1 MNDAMKAL
9 DALKRIGGCA
19 AHACIVAPPQG
30 AGTNGQCTCLD
41 SRSKR
46 GRIEAVFK
54 MMRAALEA
62 NAMDSARYRHVR
74 TILNVG
80 FVQRHKPDH
89 DEAYNVEVDAAVD
102 AAIKEHQ

>member
-1 MNDAMKAL
+1 
-9 DALKRIGGCA
+9 
-19 AHACIVAPPQG
+19 
-30 AGTNGQCTCLD
+30 
-41 SRSKR
+41 
-46 GRIEAVFK
+46 